1 MTSFAGTVQ
10 YLIALSSHWILSVCR
25 LPISVQ
31 MSTEWSYSS
40 NFSTHWIVFV
50 LGVPAFHDHAEL
62 WLVQIP
68 TYQSF
73 MFSVYRLPMTTQ
85 NSDWSKFLLIEVSCS
100 RCTGHAEF
108 RFVQLSYLLK
118 FLCIGVSASL
128 SGDLIPLG
136 SDWSYLLLIE
146 MLVFQVKFEYVMRGG
161 SRVGVLFNMMT
172 AELIW
177 PESVFPT
184 IYS

>member
-1 MTSFAGTVQ
+1 MLVPLSMWPHLPGQSGTWSRSH
-10 YLIALSSHWILSVCR
+10 LIGYYRCTGFPYRCKCPLSD
-25 LPISVQ
+25 PIRPI
-31 MSTEWSYSS
+31 
-40 NFSTHWIVFV
+40 FLLI
-50 LGVPAFHDHAEL
+50 EL
-62 WLVQIP
+62 FL
-68 TYQSF
+68 
-73 MFSVYRLPMTTQ
+73 FSVYRLSMTTQ

-108 RFVQLSYLLK
+108 WFVQLFYLLK